1 MRKTPMK
8 VTALLTRAIVIGAA
22 TAALTVLVPGTAAFA
37 AEKGQQVSPKLAK
50 PLHEAQEDIKAHKY
64 AEAIAK
70 LKEADASPDKKPF
83 DQHVINDFL
92 GFAYVKTN
100 NYAEAAKAWGAEIED
115 GLTSQADI
123 ATKTKEVALLYYQAK
138 NYEKAID
145 YGNRALKGGFGDEQT
160 RTIVSQSYYLKGDYK
175 NVLKFEE
182 AQVDNQIKAG
192 QTPSN
197 ESLML
202 IYSACQKL
210 QDEACTTRAMEKLV
224 TYYPK
229 PESWAQLLYA
239 VRKETSSNENDLMQT
254 YRLMFDTDVLKD
266 PSDYMEMAELALDG
280 GSPGEAQKVLERA
293 FQKNVFTDQR
303 TKDRAQRLLDNA
315 KKRAASDQAGL
326 AKLEQDANS
335 AATGD
340 KNVAVGRAYLGYGQ
354 YDKADDQLTKGL
366 SKGSLKNEADARLT
380 LGIAQLKSGHKDD
393 AVKTFKSVKGDP
405 ALEKLASLWALH
417 SKQAGAPVANAR
429 P

>member
-1 MRKTPMK
+1 MRNTPMK
-8 VTALLTRAIVIGAA
+8 VTALLTRAIAIGAA
-22 TAALTVLVPGTAAFA
+22 AAALTVLVPGTPSFA

-50 PLHEAQEDIKAHKY
+50 PLHEAMEDLKAHKY
-64 AEAIAK
+64 SDALAK
-70 LKEADASPDKKPF
+70 LKEADASPDKKPY

-92 GFAYVKTN
+92 GFAYAKTN
-100 NYAEAAKAWGAEIED
+100 NPAEAAKAWGAEIED
-115 GLTSQADI
+115 GITSQADI
-123 ATKTKEVALLYYQAK
+123 ATKTKEVAALYYQAK
-138 NYEKAID
+138 NYDKAVD
-145 YGNRALKGGFGDEQT
+145 YGNRAIKGGFADEQT

-192 QTPSN
+192 QTPTN

-266 PSDYMEMAELALDG
+266 PSDYMEMAELALDS

-315 KKRAASDQAGL
+315 KKRATSDQAGL

-405 ALEKLASLWALH
+405 ALEKLASLWTLH
-417 SKQAGAPVANAR
+417 SKQAGAPVANAH
-429 P
+429 